1 MAYEPSRLIRSMVL
15 FTWDQTA
22 YFVSEWVKALGLGL
36 TGCKPF
42 LLRPARLRLAASL
55 ARFKPLVRRILI
67 IMAVGKGRLVP
78 PNPRPR
84 DPASTPHCAPTQQHV
99 RRHLRTPRFRI
110 NEAPFRTGHGKT
122 PTRAAVNGPRIRVLD
137 MPLALPDPF
146 DFPARKTDILPVRA
160 LIQRLRALQDVF
172 DNPAYS
178 IKAMQRQL
186 AEPAPPI
193 RQQLPPG
200 LKSRSLGTADR
211 DTACQL
217 HMEAA
222 GLTLHLTSS

>member
-22 YFVSEWVKALGLGL
+22 YFVGEWVKALGLGL

-55 ARFKPLVRRILI
+55 ARFEPLVRRILF
-67 IMAVGKGRLVP
+67 IMAVGKSALVP

-84 DPASTPHCAPTQQHV
+84 DPASTPPCAPTQQHV
-99 RRHLRTPRFRI
+99 RRHLRTPR
-110 NEAPFRTGHGKT
+110 FRTGHGKT

-137 MPLALPDPF
+137 MPLVLPDPF

-172 DNPAYS
+172 ENPAYS

-186 AEPAPPI
+186 AEPAPSI

-200 LKSRSLGTADR
+200 VKSRSLGAADR

-222 GLTLHLTSS
+222 GLTLHLNSS

>member
-1 MAYEPSRLIRSMVL
+1 MVL

-55 ARFKPLVRRILI
+55 ARFEPLVRRILF
-67 IMAVGKGRLVP
+67 IMAVGKGALAP

-84 DPASTPHCAPTQQHV
+84 DPASTPPCAPTQQHV
-99 RRHLRTPRFRI
+99 RRHLRTPR
-110 NEAPFRTGHGKT
+110 FRTGHGKT

-137 MPLALPDPF
+137 MPLVLPDPF

-160 LIQRLRALQDVF
+160 LIQRQRALQDVF

-200 LKSRSLGTADR
+200 LKSRPLGAADR

-222 GLTLHLTSS
+222 GLTLHLNSS